1 MSTLLGAGI
10 IAAAILL
17 STLITAVGN
26 RYVGFESPAE
36 DTAWLVDRLTGRVYK
51 CRAPDPGRAS
61 CKAETATGSIPEKAK
76 P

>member
-1 MSTLLGAGI
+1 MSTLIGAGI
-10 IAAAILL
+10 IAASILL

-26 RYVGFESPAE
+26 RYVGLESPAE
-36 DTAWLVDRLTGRVYK
+36 DTAWLVDRLTGSIYK

-61 CKAETATGSIPEKAK
+61 CKAVIATGSIPDKAK